1 MIALLVAAVVA
12 AVVVAAFEWVR
23 IVRSVYQ
30 LVLAAIA
37 PSDRESVRP
46 ASSPQAG
53 HDGPVLARPDA
64 RVPSAG
70 NLHSSSYVLAVP
82 LAAIDPAPNMS
93 AFGAGLEV
101 IVFTVL
107 FSISALLALN
117 WIIKT
122 MRGSD

>member
-1 MIALLVAAVVA
+1 MIALLVAALVA
-12 AVVVAAFEWVR
+12 VLGLAAHEWVR
-23 IVRSVYQ
+23 ILRSVYQ
-30 LVLAAIA
+30 LGLPGIA
-37 PSDRESVRP
+37 PSDRQSARP

-53 HDGPVLARPDA
+53 HDSPALAEPHRHA
-64 RVPSAG
+64 SSRG
-70 NLHSSSYVLAVP
+70 YLHSSPPVLAVP

-107 FSISALLALN
+107 FSISALLVLN

-122 MRGSD
+122 MKGSD